1 MSNKEQVISL
11 LDKLPEY
18 KIAYI
23 LAFAQGVAVSDES
36 DDDAFC
42 QRLVD
47 NYLNDDYKFNKA
59 SEYFKTIDKELQR
72 IKNSHK
78 LLIKK
83 YIKLTISM

>member
-47 NYLNDDYKFNKA
+47 NYLNNDDPTKH
-59 SEYFKTIDKELQR
+59 ETITIEELAKELDIQ
-72 IKNSHK
+72 
-78 LLIKK
+78 L
-83 YIKLTISM
+83 